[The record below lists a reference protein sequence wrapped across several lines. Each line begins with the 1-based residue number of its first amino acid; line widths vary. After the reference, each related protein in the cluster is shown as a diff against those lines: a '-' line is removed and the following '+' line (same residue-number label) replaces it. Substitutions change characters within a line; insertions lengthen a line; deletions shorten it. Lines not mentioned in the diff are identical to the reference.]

1 MIHVMVPD
9 KNKPTFD
16 GEVLLDHRT
25 VHLVNCVDEHSHAQF
40 NRILRDS
47 IIKVKWDAEWF
58 EEDPDDGD
66 EMNGVHRG
74 RWVGPSPARY
84 YIRIANHI
92 LVEDED
98 SENGIKV
105 YVMLVADLNVKLLHC
120 HKGRGLEDFTRLAS
134 EGVVQHAPEAV
145 IDAEIPASID
155 DLDHGEIYGQKP
167 LNESVVMGHKPVN
180 LKGRPSIHAM
190 QRPAD
195 PHSFHSP
202 IASTLAESEQHSHS
216 VTSSDTTQLQRLVD
230 MSRTSRMHRRSCG
243 CLKTWRMLRSSSC

>member
-1 MIHVMVPD
+1 M
-9 KNKPTFD
+9 
-16 GEVLLDHRT
+16 
-25 VHLVNCVDEHSHAQF
+25 
-40 NRILRDS
+40 
-47 IIKVKWDAEWF
+47 
-58 EEDPDDGD
+58 
-66 EMNGVHRG
+66 
-74 RWVGPSPARY
+74 GPSPARY
-84 YIRIANHI
+84 YICIANHI

-195 PHSFHSP
+195 PHSSTRPLHQRSQSQNSTRTASQAPTRHSCRGWL
-202 IASTLAESEQHSHS
+202 T
-216 VTSSDTTQLQRLVD
+216 
-230 MSRTSRMHRRSCG
+230 
-243 CLKTWRMLRSSSC
+243 CLGLRECIGDHAVA